1 MAVGDRNNGLLHAVR
16 HCFAVLA
23 VRNLGSSHDSSM
35 LLGASLVDG
44 GYLDLAWLYF
54 LRHPVADSRLDG
66 SLRLV
71 VGRPHVHCRVANC
84 QAVEFLRLRLRLHLR
99 LRLRLDSHQG
109 DFPVLGF

>member
-23 VRNLGSSHDSSM
+23 VRHLGSGHDSSV

-71 VGRPHVHCRVANC
+71 LVALACIVG
-84 QAVEFLRLRLRLHLR
+84 LRIVRLL
-99 LRLRLDSHQG
+99 S
-109 DFPVLGF
+109 FFVYVYVSISVSVSV